1 MRWCRRPTLASP
13 SPIAEGG
20 QALLVVEDLRVSY
33 GSIEAVR
40 GVSFD
45 VPHGEVTCL
54 LGPNGA
60 GKTTTLYAVA
70 GVLRGTGRV
79 TLAGEDVSLL
89 SPERRVR
96 AGIVLVPEGRLLF
109 PEMTV
114 HENLLAGAYLRLSRR
129 RAALE
134 ARLDEI
140 MDLLPRLR
148 ERRKQV
154 AGTLS
159 GGEQQM
165 LAIARALMSEPRL
178 LMLDEPSMGLAP
190 LVIEEILE
198 IVRGLAEA
206 GTTIVLVEQNVRLP
220 LALGTRFHVL
230 QTGRLVFSGHRDDVD
245 EAALLEVLHRA
256 YLGSL

>member
-1 MRWCRRPTLASP
+1 
-13 SPIAEGG
+13 
-20 QALLVVEDLRVSY
+20 VVEDLRVSY
-33 GSIEAVR
+33 GAIEAVR
-40 GVSFD
+40 GVSFE
-45 VPHGEVTCL
+45 VPQGEVTCL

-60 GKTTTLYAVA
+60 GKTTTLYAIA
-70 GVLRGTGRV
+70 GVLRGRGRIS
-79 TLAGEDVSLL
+79 LAGDDVSAL
-89 SPERRVR
+89 SPDRRVR
-96 AGIVLVPEGRLLF
+96 AGLVLVPEGRLLF

-129 RAALE
+129 RSELE
-134 ARLDEI
+134 GRLDDV

-148 ERRKQV
+148 ERRRQA

-198 IVRGLAEA
+198 IVRDLAA
-206 GTTIVLVEQNVRLP
+206 RGTTILLVEQNVRLP
-220 LALGTRFHVL
+220 LELGTRLHVL
-230 QTGRLVFSGHRDDVD
+230 QTGRLVFSGDRTDVG

-256 YLGSL
+256 YLGAL